1 MVDPSELR
9 ARMIDQLKRR
19 GLQIEPPIEEAFRTV
34 PREAFLPG
42 IPIERVYSGDAIV
55 TKQDDEGRPISS
67 SSEVGVMIAMA
78 QLLDVA
84 PGQRILEIGA
94 GTGYN
99 AAVLSRLVGDGGAVT
114 TIDIDSD
121 VAAAAREHLKGAGF
135 DRVAVITGDGW
146 EGSTLDGP
154 YDRIEVTASVAD
166 LSPNWF
172 AGLADRGKIVLPL
185 VLRAG
190 MQTVIGLERKGT
202 ELVST
207 NLVPGGFMRLRGPGG
222 PQSEVRSFDG
232 LSVELADAE
241 PGADDRLRAIL
252 RAPPRITAV
261 PPLGWEALTLLALL
275 HANITVTGKGRPGFA
290 VGIVDRD
297 GLAMAELAQG
307 AIAGPLSLISAF
319 GSDAA
324 RARLLAG
331 IESVR
336 ALRLDDL
343 RVVVSRIDSAGPD
356 GDVVLRRGAFKFAF
370 SIAAR
375 S

>member
-1 MVDPSELR
+1 
-9 ARMIDQLKRR
+9 MIDQLKAR
-19 GLQIEPPIEEAFRTV
+19 GLEMAPEIEEAFRAV

-55 TKQDDEGRPISS
+55 TKSDEQGRPISS

-99 AAVLSRLVGDGGAVT
+99 AAVISRLVGDRGAIT
-114 TIDIDSD
+114 TIDIDPD
-121 VAAAAREHLKGAGF
+121 VAAEARDHLTRAGF
-135 DRVAVITGDGW
+135 DRVAVVTGDGW
-146 EGSTLDGP
+146 EGNRPDGP

-172 AGLADRGKIVLPL
+172 AALAEGGKIVLPL

-190 MQTVIGLERKGT
+190 MQTVVGLQKTGA

-207 NLVPGGFMRLRGPGG
+207 SLVPGGFMPLRGPGG
-222 PQSEVRSFDG
+222 PQSQTRTFEG
-232 LSVELADAE
+232 LTVQLADAE
-241 PGADDRLRAIL
+241 LGAEDRLGALL
-252 RAPPRITAV
+252 REPPRITVA
-261 PPLGWEALTLLALL
+261 PPLGWEALTLLGLL
-275 HANITVTGKGRPGFA
+275 HGNVTVTGKGRPGFA
-290 VGIVDRD
+290 IGFFDHD
-297 GLAMAELAQG
+297 GGLALAELAQS
-307 AIAGPLSLISAF
+307 AVAGPLSLITAF

-324 RARLLAG
+324 RAQLIAG
-331 IESVR
+331 IENVR
-336 ALRLDDL
+336 RFRLGDL
-343 RVVVSRIDSAGPD
+343 HVVASRIDSAGPD

-370 SIAAR
+370 SIMAR